1 MIAANSSNFLIPNGT
16 LIVEIVAFLIVL
28 YFIGRKVLPYVNKQ
42 IEERQE
48 QIRESLQAAEKAR
61 EEADETRAQREGILD
76 EARQQAR
83 EIVSQANRTADQ
95 ARADGQIRGQ
105 QEYDRLVAS
114 ADAEIAL
121 ARQRALDEVTSRIGT
136 LVLTVARQ
144 VIERE
149 IDAQRHRGL
158 IDEAVSALRAEA
170 TSAGAGPAGSSQ
182 GTRAAS
188 DLPAGS

>member
-1 MIAANSSNFLIPNGT
+1 MIADTSNFLIPNGT

-28 YFIGRKVLPYVNKQ
+28 YVIGRRVLPVVNKQ
-42 IEERQE
+42 IEARQE

-61 EEADETRAQREGILD
+61 EEADETRAQRQGILD

-83 EIVSQANRTADQ
+83 ELVSQANRTADQ
-95 ARADGQIRGQ
+95 SRADGQLRGQ

-114 ADAEIAL
+114 ADAEINL
-121 ARQRALDEVTSRIGT
+121 ARQRALDELTSRIGT
-136 LVLTVARQ
+136 LVLSVARQ

-170 TSAGAGPAGSSQ
+170 TSTGAGPSASAPGAQ
-182 GTRAAS
+182 AAP
-188 DLPAGS
+188 DVPAGT

>member
-1 MIAANSSNFLIPNGT
+1 MVAASSNFLIPNGT

-28 YFIGRKVLPYVNKQ
+28 YVIGRWVLPWVNKM

-48 QIRESLQAAEKAR
+48 LIRESLEGAEKAR
-61 EEADETRAQREGILD
+61 EEADETRAQRRGILD

-95 ARADGQIRGQ
+95 ARADGQVRGQ

-114 ADAEIAL
+114 ADAEISL
-121 ARQRALDEVTSRIGT
+121 ARQRALDELTSRIGT
-136 LVLTVARQ
+136 LVLSVARQ

-158 IDEAVSALRAEA
+158 IDEAVSAIRAEA
-170 TSAGAGPAGSSQ
+170 TSSGGGSFGPVSGTEGAPDAPSGS
-182 GTRAAS
+182 
-188 DLPAGS
+188 